1 MTTVAAKPL
10 VQTTAIGSLPHP
22 NVDSALEYS
31 FRFDVP
37 FLPQLPIRNPREYM
51 IPQSLSGL
59 PGLKIQS
66 GGMVLIDLQEWD
78 QKGSAWQEKIKTAF
92 AESKRKPH
100 AFDDFLPGSDV
111 YSAWS
116 PFLWEIEER
125 KTPLV
130 KIQMAGPLTTQWAVS
145 LSDGS
150 KIEKHP
156 DLWSTIQNHLLARS
170 IAMIRKVRETG
181 SDVLFYV
188 DEPALFS
195 FQVDHPKTT
204 VSFSELGLFIK
215 VLKSEGAKIGLHCC
229 SNTQW
234 EKALALD
241 IDILSLDTTLS
252 LESLV
257 THQKALAQFAS
268 RGGVLSLGIVPT
280 DLNSAQYKDMK
291 ASTLTRDLMN
301 QLSSFPSLLKNCFLT
316 PACGMALL
324 SPEDCETISSLLLS
338 SKKLLTQ

>member
-1 MTTVAAKPL
+1 MTIAVVNTKVK
-10 VQTTAIGSLPHP
+10 TTAIGSLPHP

-31 FRFDVP
+31 FRFDIP

-66 GGMVLIDLQEWD
+66 GGMVMIDLQEWD
-78 QKGSAWQEKIKTAF
+78 QKGKDWQEKVKTAF
-92 AESKRKPH
+92 DESKRKPQ
-100 AFDDFLPGSDV
+100 AFEDFVPGTDV
-111 YSAWS
+111 YSAWF

-150 KIEKHP
+150 KIEKHL

-181 SDVLFYV
+181 AEVLFYL
-188 DEPALFS
+188 DEPALFT
-195 FQVDHPKTT
+195 FQVDHPKTL

-241 IDILSLDTTLS
+241 IDILSLDTNLS

-257 THQKALAQFAS
+257 TYQKALAQFS
-268 RGGVLSLGIVPT
+268 MRGGVLSLGVVPT
-280 DLNSAQYKDMK
+280 DLSSTQYKDLNG
-291 ASTLTRDLMN
+291 ANLAQDLQR
-301 QLSSFPSLLKNCFLT
+301 QLSSFPGLISNCIVT

-324 SPEDCETISSLLLS
+324 SPEDSEIIAGLLKS
-338 SKKLLTQ
+338 VSKTLTQ